1 MYSIIVTFYMKGDQM
16 KALEE
21 ILTFNEQFVAEKR
34 YEEFTTS
41 KLPNKRMVILTCM
54 DTRLLEL
61 LPRAL
66 NVRNGDIKLIKNAGA
81 VINHPFGSVMRS
93 ILVAIYQ
100 LSADEVL
107 VIGHH
112 DCGMGGLKADDIIE
126 NMKERGV
133 REEVLETLGYSGI
146 DVKKWMRGFSKVEDS
161 VSNSVDIIKNH
172 PLLPGNVPVHG
183 LVINPETGKLDV
195 IVNGYEK

>member
-1 MYSIIVTFYMKGDQM
+1 MRS
-16 KALEE
+16 LEE
-21 ILTFNEQFVAEKR
+21 IIAFNEGFVSEKK

-41 KLPNKRMVILTCM
+41 KLPNKKMVILTCM

-61 LPRAL
+61 LPRAM

-93 ILVAIYQ
+93 ILVAVYE

-112 DCGMGGLKADDIIE
+112 DCGMSGLKADDMIE
-126 NMKERGV
+126 KMKGRGV
-133 REEVLETLGYSGI
+133 KDETLETLDYSGI
-146 DVKKWMRGFSKVEDS
+146 NVQKWLRGFTKVEES
-161 VSNSVDIIKNH
+161 VANSVEIIKHH
-172 PLLPGNVPVHG
+172 PLLPANIPVHG
-183 LVINPETGKLDV
+183 LVINPETGKLDLV
-195 IVNGYEK
+195 VNGYEK